1 MYQTIEASIKAEII
15 EKKSKF
21 IADLIYVSSEEMAEQ
36 EIQKI
41 RKQYYDARHHCYA
54 YRIQKNQEFVL
65 KSSDDGEPSG
75 TAGAPMLNLLVQNNL
90 ANVLVVV
97 TRYFGG
103 ILLGTGGLVRAYTSA
118 TQKAIEEAELVTEE
132 PGVVVQIEVNYPQT
146 DFVKYYCKKE
156 NIEIQNLF
164 FEETVKFQL
173 LMTKLEYERIQKLE
187 KTKIKI
193 ESMEILEEKNIRK
206 RQMTDIGKK

>member
-1 MYQTIEASIKAEII
+1 M
-15 EKKSKF
+15 
-21 IADLIYVSSEEMAEQ
+21 
-36 EIQKI
+36 
-41 RKQYYDARHHCYA
+41 
-54 YRIQKNQEFVL
+54 
-65 KSSDDGEPSG
+65 
-75 TAGAPMLNLLVQNNL
+75 
-90 ANVLVVV
+90 
-97 TRYFGG
+97 
-103 ILLGTGGLVRAYTSA
+103 VRAYTSA

-156 NIEIQNLF
+156 NIEIQNVF